1 MGRIDSST
9 PVTQLTID
17 AGPTGEP
24 LELWRHALGHGGV
37 NSLPLPDR
45 VVDGVRKLRPRLIR
59 IFIQEF
65 FRVYGGSGR
74 FDWSRLDPYMDAL
87 AATGAKVV
95 AAITIKPRAL
105 YPEINQAQ
113 WRPRDVGEWQN
124 VIRELVRRYSVQRRV
139 VTHWEIGN
147 EPDIGESGGCPY
159 LITDP
164 EAYGEY
170 YGMTVRP
177 ILEAFPQAQV
187 GGPAAAGI
195 YSDIFAGL
203 VPYCRRANA
212 PLDFLSWHAYDSVP
226 SAQAH
231 HVRFARTLAA
241 GFPGKQPALMLT
253 EWNKNPWAEAA
264 IEEHAFEPG
273 RAAVVAATII
283 ELLNAGLDWS
293 FYYHIW
299 DQVCF
304 PQDFVPVFSPAG
316 VAGMAR
322 HWNEVPHRLGLFGV
336 GGEVRP
342 QYFLYLMLSRLG
354 RERLSARAD
363 AGIGVLAGRED
374 GCVSVLIV
382 NHAVAEQHGRVAVLR
397 FSNLRPGLKRLTV
410 YRIDEDRRWDED
422 ALELRPTERRDAST
436 GTEFE
441 CQVLLP
447 ADSVAMVRLADAA
460 QGGPS
465 RQEERGR

>member
-1 MGRIDSST
+1 MAHTNLLLPMCSVR
-9 PVTQLTID
+9 VD
-17 AGPTGEP
+17 AGAVEGP
-24 LELWRHALGHGGV
+24 LETWRHSLGHGGV
-37 NSLPLPDR
+37 NALPLPER
-45 VVDGVRKLRPRLIR
+45 VVQGVQKLQPRLIR

-65 FRVYGGSGR
+65 FGVYAGGGR
-74 FDWSRLDPYMDAL
+74 FDWGRLDPYMDSMAR
-87 AATGAKVV
+87 TGARVV

-105 YPEINQAQ
+105 FPDMDQSR
-113 WRPRDVGEWQN
+113 WRPRDPQEWQH
-124 VIRELVRRYSVQRRV
+124 VIGRLVRRYSVERPI
-139 VTHWEIGN
+139 VTHYEIGN

-170 YGMTVRP
+170 YEMTVRP
-177 ILEAFPQAQV
+177 ILEAFPQAKV

-195 YSDIFAGL
+195 YSDVFAGL
-203 VPYCRRANA
+203 VPYCRRAEV
-212 PLDFLSWHAYDSVP
+212 PLDLLSWHAYDSVP

-231 HVRFARTLAA
+231 YVRFARALAA
-241 GFPGKQPALMLT
+241 GSSGKRPALMLT
-253 EWNKNPWAEAA
+253 EWNKNPWAEPA

-283 ELLNAGLDWS
+283 ELMNAGLDWS

-304 PQDFVPVFSPAG
+304 PEDFVPFFSPAG

-342 QYFLYLMLSRLG
+342 QYFVYLMLSRLG

-363 AGIGVLAGRED
+363 AGIGVLAGQAD
-374 GCVSVLIV
+374 GCVSVLAV
-382 NHAVAEQHGRVAVLR
+382 NHGVEDQCDRVAVLR
-397 FSNLRPGLKRLTV
+397 FSHLTPGLKRLTV
-410 YRIDEDRRWDED
+410 YRIDEDRRWDKD
-422 ALELRPTERRDAST
+422 TLELNPTERRDVNT
-436 GTEFE
+436 GAEFE

-447 ADSVAMVRLADAA
+447 ADSVAMVRLADATGDGPSG
-460 QGGPS
+460 QEGGGP
-465 RQEERGR
+465 